1 MISRAAAAVRYKP
14 VHMRTLASFI
24 VLLAACSSAA
34 PEGSGGES
42 ATNVTGPATSSA
54 GSTSGEPVP
63 GSTGDV
69 VTGGEGTSDS
79 NGTASSTG
87 ADVFDYDVPGEHP
100 VGVASFELT
109 TGERTLKVEA
119 WYPAAASA
127 KAAADAGFPIAEFVA
142 PGPDRDALDGLLAKL
157 SPSGQVGTRLQTSAA
172 RDADPADMST
182 KPLIVFSHCHN
193 CVRFSA
199 FTIAEHLASRGY
211 VVVAPDHAGNTL
223 FDELAGQSAEV
234 GEEFLQV
241 RVADLSAVL
250 DAVLDPQNQAV
261 PAAIRGAIDPAQI
274 GALGHS
280 FGAGTA
286 GRLAQEDDRVVAAMP
301 LAAPPENP
309 LFPGTKIA
317 MIAEPLLFLKLAE
330 DNSIGAVGN
339 GLIESN
345 FDAAAPPTW
354 IVRVADAGHWGVT
367 DICGLVAAF
376 DPGCGPGTRM
386 TDGTAFTYE
395 DPATVRRIAAAYAA
409 AFFDLH
415 LRGDQAAAGYLMS
428 ANPPE
433 LVEVESRL

>member
-1 MISRAAAAVRYKP
+1 VNSRAGAAVRYKP
-14 VHMRTLASFI
+14 VHMRTLASFV

-34 PEGSGGES
+34 PEGSGES
-42 ATNVTGPATSSA
+42 ATNVTGSAT
-54 GSTSGEPVP
+54 GSTSGEPTP

-69 VTGGEGTSDS
+69 VTGGEETGIDS
-79 NGTASSTG
+79 SGMSTDTDG
-87 ADVFDYDVPGEHP
+87 EPLDYDVPGEHP

-109 TGERTLKVEA
+109 TGDRTLRVEA

-157 SPSGQVGTRLQTSAA
+157 SEPGQVGVRPQTRAA
-172 RDADPADMST
+172 RDADPADMSK

-223 FDELAGQSAEV
+223 FDQLAGQSAEV
-234 GEEFLQV
+234 GEEFLKV
-241 RVADLSAVL
+241 RVADMSAVL

-261 PAAIRGAIDPAQI
+261 PAAIRGAVDATKV

-301 LAAPPENP
+301 IGAPPENL
-309 LFPGTKIA
+309 LFPGTKIS
-317 MIAEPLLFLKLAE
+317 MIAEPLLFLKLEE
-330 DNSIGAVGN
+330 DNSIGAIGN
-339 GLIESN
+339 NLIESN
-345 FDAAAPPTW
+345 FDAAALPTW
-354 IVRVADAGHWGVT
+354 IVRVSDAGHWGVT
-367 DICGLVAAF
+367 DICGLVPDF

-386 TDGTAFTYE
+386 TDGTAFTYLAPE
-395 DPATVRRIAAAYAA
+395 TVRGIAAAYAA

-428 ANPPE
+428 ADPPE
-433 LVEVESRL
+433 FVDVDARM